1 MTPDIHDIRGPKF
14 IMPWWLIPAGIAVV
28 VLVAVLGW
36 ALWRWWKAR
45 RRPRVLLPFEVALER
60 LEAIRTLMEPATAR
74 EFSTAVSDIVR
85 NYIEQ
90 RFLVT
95 ATHLTTEEFLRDLL
109 ASSNA
114 SLVENR
120 ALLSEFLHQCDL
132 VKFAG
137 ISLTRENMESLH
149 RSARVFVT
157 ETSKPEPAAKPAAAT
172 AATPAAPTAAA
183 ASTAAANATAAVT
196 VTATAAKP
204 AAVPPSTLISK

>member
-14 IMPWWLIPAGIAVV
+14 ILPWWLIPASVAVV
-28 VLVAVLGW
+28 LLLAVLGW
-36 ALWRWWKAR
+36 ALWRWWKGR

-60 LEAIRTLMEPATAR
+60 LAAIRALMEPATVR
-74 EFSTAVSDIVR
+74 EFSTAASDIVR
-85 NYIEQ
+85 SYIEQ

-114 SLVENR
+114 SLAQHR

-149 RSARVFVT
+149 QSARVFVM
-157 ETSKPEPAAKPAAAT
+157 ETSKPEPPPAPAAA
-172 AATPAAPTAAA
+172 APLAPTA
-183 ASTAAANATAAVT
+183 TAP
-196 VTATAAKP
+196 TATATSAEVS
-204 AAVPPSTLISK
+204 AAAAAPSRLISK